1 MTDRVDEMERWDR
14 IRANADWL
22 LAQQGLPY
30 VSASRMMGMS
40 ENYLQQFIMGYIHKI
55 PAANL
60 DKLLDVLGVPP
71 MTLLREPVEAPW
83 PLSKKELRTAV
94 SRLEALRR
102 RKAMTRAAF
111 GYWLGYRCR
120 TGWQNL
126 VKGHKKISRA
136 TWIRIGIKTGLPLAR
151 LIRRES

>member
-71 MTLLREPVEAPW
+71 MTLLREPMEVPW
-83 PLSKKELRTAV
+83 PLSKKK
-94 SRLEALRR
+94 SC
-102 RKAMTRAAF
+102 
-111 GYWLGYRCR
+111 G
-120 TGWQNL
+120 Q
-126 VKGHKKISRA
+126 S
-136 TWIRIGIKTGLPLAR
+136 
-151 LIRRES
+151 